1 MKDVLIYNS
10 LGEQLTRLAQWDRD
24 VYVSIEDAGITTNY
38 PVRFFNKNSD
48 RAYAVESTYDGGKL
62 KAKIPDHLLREPYT
76 ICGYVQLNDGD
87 DERRSDFRF
96 IIGVVPM
103 PQPTDYIMRTDPDY
117 IEVESLKEE
126 YKQLQKQAD
135 QALADAQAA
144 NQTASSL
151 LEETKQAIKDANT
164 AKDNANTAAD
174 AANTA
179 KTQADAA
186 RDRANEAAE
195 GAETAKDD
203 TVKATAGAN
212 TAANRATSA
221 TDAANK
227 AAADAGQAADAAKAL
242 TDEAVQAL
250 KDAQAVIS
258 EAKDI
263 AFFID
268 ENDFGLNARILKEGF

>member
-10 LGEQLTRLAQWDRD
+10 LGEQLIRLAQWDRD
-24 VYVSIEDAGITTNY
+24 VYVSVEDAGITTNY
-38 PVRFFNKNSD
+38 PVHFFNKNSD
-48 RAYAVESTYDGGKL
+48 RAYTVESTYSEGKL

-76 ICGYVQLNDGD
+76 ICGYIQRNDGD

-96 IIGVVPM
+96 IVSVVPR

-117 IEVESLKEE
+117 VEVESLKEE

-135 QALADAQAA
+135 QALAEAQAA
-144 NQTASSL
+144 NKTASSL
-151 LEETKQAIKDANT
+151 LEQTKQAIKDANT
-164 AKDNANTAAD
+164 AKDNANTAAS

-195 GAETAKDD
+195 GAETAK
-203 TVKATAGAN
+203 TETEKATAGAN

-221 TDAANK
+221 TDAATK
-227 AAADAGQAADAAKAL
+227 AAANAGQAADAAKVL